1 MKLIISIITII
12 LFTTL
17 SFAHDGPKQKQD
29 STQQVVDSL
38 QSQEHQ
44 ETVQTDHNLA
54 AVEEGHHAHHEKK
67 VTADLADFPTIH
79 PLIVHFAIV
88 LLIVG
93 AILAVVN
100 IYFIKKELAWT
111 AFALV
116 LVGFVAAYLAG
127 RNFHPHT
134 HGLTEHAKLVLEQH
148 DFWAD
153 WTINLGFIGLLL
165 QGINLFIFQSK
176 RWAMA
181 IVAVV
186 LLSAAYAV
194 AQAGHYGAQLVHI
207 EGVGPQGNFLELE
220 HDH

>member
-116 LVGFVAAYLAG
+116 LVGFIAAYLAG

-207 EGVGPQGNFLELE
+207 EGVGPEGNFLELE